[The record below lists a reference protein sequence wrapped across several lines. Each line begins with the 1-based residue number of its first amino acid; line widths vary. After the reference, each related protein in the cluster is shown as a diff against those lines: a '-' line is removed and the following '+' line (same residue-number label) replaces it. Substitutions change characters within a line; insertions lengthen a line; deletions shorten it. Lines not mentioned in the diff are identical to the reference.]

1 MAYVTDHKNSRNIR
15 FEQARVAVERP
26 AVRPLAIVQQIRPG
40 QDETA
45 LVALDQ
51 TLEPF
56 GARLRADKNEQAGGG
71 EFFGLRGHPAL
82 NGDFTDP
89 RPALSF
95 NHPCFPPDPVFPIP
109 PTLFAFLIPPAPPRS

>member
-26 AVRPLAIVQQIRPG
+26 ALRPLAIVQQIRPG

-45 LVALDQ
+45 LIALDQ

-56 GARLRADKNEQAGGG
+56 GARLRANKDEQARGG
-71 EFFGLRGHPAL
+71 ELFGFRGHGAL
-82 NGDFTDP
+82 DGYLREP
-89 RPALSF
+89 RLAVYF
-95 NHPCFPPDPVFPIP
+95 NHAGVRPNLDVRRFFD
-109 PTLFAFLIPPAPPRS
+109 LLD

>member
-15 FEQARVAVERP
+15 FEQARVAVQRP

-71 EFFGLRGHPAL
+71 ELFRLRGYGAL
-82 NGDFTDP
+82 DSEFREPRLAMDFNNASV
-89 RPALSF
+89 RPDL
-95 NHPCFPPDPVFPIP
+95 DV
-109 PTLFAFLIPPAPPRS
+109 RSLLDLVD

>member
-15 FEQARVAVERP
+15 FEQARVAVQRP

-51 TLEPF
+51 THEPF

-71 EFFGLRGHPAL
+71 EFFGLPGPRAL
-82 NGDFTDP
+82 AGDFREPRLAMYFNHAGVRPDP
-89 RPALSF
+89 R
-95 NHPCFPPDPVFPIP
+95 
-109 PTLFAFLIPPAPPRS
+109 